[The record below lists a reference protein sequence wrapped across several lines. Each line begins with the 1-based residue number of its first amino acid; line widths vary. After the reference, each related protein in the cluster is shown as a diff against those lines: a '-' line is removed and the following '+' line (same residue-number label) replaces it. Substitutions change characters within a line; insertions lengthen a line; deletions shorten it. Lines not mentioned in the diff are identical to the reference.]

1 MRAALFRNIAIV
13 MFTKRGKKVITLCGA
28 LLLCFISTLLLDW
41 RLYLSAT
48 LTGILAAATLT
59 VFAVQHFRQ
68 RHYKRERE
76 QRRVVYEREREQRK
90 VAKATRRIETAK
102 AHHEKFERA
111 KASLAGAATGLSSGA
126 AGFASMAKTGASN
139 GAAAVARVA
148 KISLTGVRD
157 RLGSCRSKVAPS
169 SPSSTK
175 VDVGPYKREREQ
187 RKVAKATRRIETAKA
202 RHEKFERAKASL
214 AGAATGLSSGAAGF
228 ASMAKTGV
236 SNGAAAVGGVAKI
249 SLTGVRRLGSW
260 RSKVAPGAAF
270 VTDASGTTTLL
281 PGIPIFETPPAQ
293 ASGDAVQWVPDRQRE
308 QMFGAKQQVPHG
320 GQCD

>member
-48 LTGILAAATLT
+48 LTGTLAAATLT

-76 QRRVVYEREREQRK
+76 QRRVVYE
-90 VAKATRRIETAK
+90 
-102 AHHEKFERA
+102 
-111 KASLAGAATGLSSGA
+111 
-126 AGFASMAKTGASN
+126 
-139 GAAAVARVA
+139 
-148 KISLTGVRD
+148 
-157 RLGSCRSKVAPS
+157 
-169 SPSSTK
+169 
-175 VDVGPYKREREQ
+175 REREQ

-228 ASMAKTGV
+228 ASMAKTGA
-236 SNGAAAVGGVAKI
+236 SNGAAAVARVAKI

>member
-13 MFTKRGKKVITLCGA
+13 MFTKRGKQVITLCGA

-48 LTGILAAATLT
+48 LTGTLAAATLT

-68 RHYKRERE
+68 RH
-76 QRRVVYEREREQRK
+76 
-90 VAKATRRIETAK
+90 
-102 AHHEKFERA
+102 
-111 KASLAGAATGLSSGA
+111 
-126 AGFASMAKTGASN
+126 
-139 GAAAVARVA
+139 
-148 KISLTGVRD
+148 
-157 RLGSCRSKVAPS
+157 
-169 SPSSTK
+169 
-175 VDVGPYKREREQ
+175 YKREREQ

-228 ASMAKTGV
+228 ASMAKTGE